1 MLFMRN
7 LAELCSGEVFV
18 VYRFAIC
25 LSVFKRLF
33 FIDSLFQALFHLF
46 PFWTDGYDIL
56 MDPGKDVMNYAYMAS
71 NSLVLLQRLT
81 K

>member
-1 MLFMRN
+1 MRN

-18 VYRFAIC
+18 VYYFAIC
-25 LSVFKRLF
+25 SPVFKYLF
-33 FIDSLFQALFHLF
+33 FIDLLLQTLLHLF

-56 MDPGKDVMNYAYMAS
+56 MDPGKDVTNYAYMTS
-71 NSLVLLQRLT
+71 NTLVLLQRLT